1 MGKDLLIKSLWYCSI
16 TLKKKINFFFKTKYL
31 KLLKILRV
39 FQSSNHQSHF
49 SIFLEH
55 GIPTSVDFIGCDP
68 AHMVASFNTGST
80 VIYDLETSQSVV
92 MLSSQIESGK

>member
-1 MGKDLLIKSLWYCSI
+1 MFKLPRILSVSFF
-16 TLKKKINFFFKTKYL
+16 LKTIFFL
-31 KLLKILRV
+31 
-39 FQSSNHQSHF
+39 
-49 SIFLEH
+49 FLEH

-92 MLSSQIESGK
+92 MLSSQIESGR

>member
-1 MGKDLLIKSLWYCSI
+1 M
-16 TLKKKINFFFKTKYL
+16 L
-31 KLLKILRV
+31 KLLRILRCSV
-39 FQSSNHQSHF
+39 VSKGFF
-49 SIFLEH
+49 SPHFLEH

-92 MLSSQIESGK
+92 MLSSQVESGK

>member
-1 MGKDLLIKSLWYCSI
+1 MLKPFRILRCSVVSKD
-16 TLKKKINFFFKTKYL
+16 FFFPPSL
-31 KLLKILRV
+31 
-39 FQSSNHQSHF
+39 
-49 SIFLEH
+49 LEH

-92 MLSSQIESGK
+92 MLSSQVESGK

>member
-1 MGKDLLIKSLWYCSI
+1 MSL
-16 TLKKKINFFFKTKYL
+16 
-31 KLLKILRV
+31 
-39 FQSSNHQSHF
+39 
-49 SIFLEH
+49 FLEH

-92 MLSSQIESGK
+92 MLSSQIESGKYNSLVLNIHLGWDAFFKVILYGEVNEKVLLLFCIMQFESWLDA